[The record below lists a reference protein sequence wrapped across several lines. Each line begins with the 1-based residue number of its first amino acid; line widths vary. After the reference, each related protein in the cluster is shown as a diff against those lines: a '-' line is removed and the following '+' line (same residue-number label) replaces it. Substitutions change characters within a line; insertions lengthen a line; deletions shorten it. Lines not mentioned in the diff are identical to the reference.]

1 MQSIKNTFKSWFTVD
16 ARVLAIFR
24 ICLGVLSFWDVA
36 RRFSLIDVFYS
47 TAGINL
53 STVKHSIYTTRYF
66 SLLNTFSS
74 PIEAKLL
81 FIITAIA
88 SLSLIIGYRTKL
100 SHFITLLGILSI
112 HNFRIILENG
122 GDMAFNAF
130 LVWSF
135 FLPLGKSLSMD
146 TLIKSLQQTK
156 ELNTDDLNIN
166 KRNTIPFVSHF
177 AYFGFISQ
185 LGIIYFYNFVNKTG
199 DMWEKGTSVFYMY
212 QLDTFLTNFGLW
224 FGSVLN
230 PFIVSTLTHTTIWIE
245 LLALLLILSPI
256 FTDITRRIAF
266 ISFFCFHLM
275 IGISV
280 SIGLFSWVMMSALI
294 LLLGWEDIVIM
305 RDWLKKVKNKE
316 YIVFYDRDCGI
327 CFFTARVLKRLDIYN
342 RIYWADDRYPY
353 EAPDN
358 FKDILEN
365 SIIVY
370 DEDNKQFFTRHI
382 AFSKILAVLPFGYL
396 FSWILRI
403 PIIEKLWGW
412 FYDLI
417 SRNRTS
423 ISQFMGLP
431 ACGIPNE
438 NSNSEIENTIQSP
451 LSKFGSS
458 LMKVISNT
466 MAIIL
471 FIGVV
476 NYSLSSNDGLKKR
489 VSASI
494 PTLHSISSQL
504 NKSMK
509 RMVLYPRMSQK
520 WNMFSPTVMTTER
533 WVAADIEF
541 FNGDSI
547 SLFINNDE
555 IYKKLDKDYM
565 EHRNQFWRKLFSRI
579 NKSGNRKY
587 IDDVIQWLRKT
598 DHFPE
603 YEGRRPKNITLW
615 QISERSPS
623 FGSTKVPKVYKR
635 ELKPENTNKSKGN
648 KSGRKPKRKN

>member
-1 MQSIKNTFKSWFTVD
+1 MFKNIFSPWFTVD

-24 ICLGVLSFWDVA
+24 ICLGALGFWDVA
-36 RRFSLIDVFYS
+36 RRFHLIDVFYS

-74 PIEAKLL
+74 PIEATLL

-88 SLSLIIGYRTKL
+88 SISLIIGYRTKL
-100 SHFITLLGILSI
+100 SHFIVLLGIISI

-135 FLPLGKSLSMD
+135 FLPLGKSLSID
-146 TLIKSLQQTK
+146 ALIKSLKRTT

-166 KRNTIPFVSHF
+166 KRKTIPFVSHF
-177 AYFGFISQ
+177 AYFGFIAQ

-199 DMWEKGTSVFYMY
+199 DMWTKGTSVFYMY

-230 PFIVSTLTHTTIWIE
+230 PFIISLLTHTTIWIE
-245 LLALLLILSPI
+245 LLALLLIFSPI
-256 FTDITRRIAF
+256 YTHWTRRIAF
-266 ISFFCFHLM
+266 VSFFCFHLL

-294 LLLGWEDIVIM
+294 LLLGWEDIVII
-305 RDWLKKVKNKE
+305 RDWLKKVNNKE
-316 YIVFYDRDCGI
+316 YIVFYDRDCGF
-327 CFFTARVLKRLDIYN
+327 CFFTARILKRLDIYN
-342 RIYWADDRYPY
+342 RIYWADDRYPH
-353 EAPDN
+353 EAPEN
-358 FKDILEN
+358 FKGILEN

-370 DEDNKQFFTRHI
+370 DEDNKHFFTRHI
-382 AFSKILAVLPFGYL
+382 AFSKILSILPFGY
-396 FSWILRI
+396 FVSWILRI
-403 PIIEKLWGW
+403 PILEKLWGW
-412 FYDLI
+412 IYDVI
-417 SRNRTS
+417 STNRTS

-431 ACGIPNE
+431 ACGLPNDD
-438 NSNSEIENTIQSP
+438 NGRNVKSSIQSP
-451 LSKFGSS
+451 LSNFGDGF
-458 LMKVISNT
+458 MKVFSNS
-466 MAIIL
+466 MAVIL

-476 NYSLSSNDGLKKR
+476 NYSLSANDGLKKR
-489 VSASI
+489 VSFSI
-494 PTLHSISSQL
+494 QTIHSVSPQL
-504 NKSMK
+504 NKSLK

-520 WNMFSPTVMTTER
+520 WNMFAPTVMTTER
-533 WVAADIEF
+533 WVVADIEF
-541 FNGDSI
+541 FNGDTL

-555 IYKKLDKDYM
+555 IYNKLDKDYM
-565 EHRNQFWRKLFSRI
+565 VHRNQFWRKLFSRI

-587 IDDVIQWLRKT
+587 IDDVIKWLRKT

-603 YEGRRPKNITLW
+603 YEGRRPKDITLW

-623 FGSTKVPKVYKR
+623 FGSTKVSKVYKR
-635 ELKPENTNKSKGN
+635 ELKPQNTSKSKGN